1 MTNYRPHWSHYVV
14 AAHLA
19 VFVVTGYA
27 LALTR
32 SDLLRV
38 ILTIVSGTSLF
49 VLTGLTHEATHHLLA
64 RPAWLNDLLGNLA
77 GAVTYTPLSAYRAAT
92 SSITR
97 RRTARTTRTTY
108 STRAG

>member
-49 VLTGLTHEATHHLLA
+49 VLTGLTHEATHHLL
-64 RPAWLNDLLGNLA
+64 RDQPG
-77 GAVTYTPLSAYRAAT
+77 S
-92 SSITR
+92 
-97 RRTARTTRTTY
+97 TTCSGTWPER
-108 STRAG
+108 